1 MNNKFLVCIVG
12 PTAIGKTALS
22 LRLARHF
29 DTEILSGDSRQFYRE
44 MKIGTAVP
52 TEQELQLVKHHFIQ
66 NRSIRED
73 YSVGAFEQ
81 DAITLLEE
89 LFLTRDVL
97 IMVGGSGLYVDAV
110 CRGLDEF
117 PEVDPGIRKALQN
130 DLQQKG
136 LAFLQ
141 HRLKELDPVSY
152 GQLDIQNKQR
162 LVRALEVC
170 LSSGRPYSSFL
181 SNPRKKREFTAIKIG
196 LTAERE
202 VIYKRINARVDRMM
216 EEGLLEEARS
226 LYPFRELNALQTVG
240 YRELFEHLDGKRSLQ
255 RAVEEIKK
263 NTRRF
268 AKRQA
273 TWYRKDKEIH
283 WFDHGEDQEKIVK
296 FLERAM
302 ASGEQEHE
310 S

>member
-1 MNNKFLVCIVG
+1 MNKKFLVCIVG

-22 LRLARHF
+22 LRLARYF
-29 DTEILSGDSRQFYRE
+29 NTEILSGDSRQFYRE

-52 TEQELQLVKHHFIQ
+52 SEEELQLVKHHFIQ
-66 NRSIRED
+66 TRSIRED

-81 DAITLLEE
+81 DAITLLKE
-89 LFLTRDVL
+89 LFRTRDVL

-110 CRGLDEF
+110 CKGLDEF
-117 PEVDPGIRKALQN
+117 PDVDPGIRKALQN

-136 LAFLQ
+136 LSYLQ
-141 HRLKELDPVSY
+141 EKLKALDPKSY
-152 GQLDIQNKQR
+152 GQLDLQNKQR

-181 SNPRKKREFTAIKIG
+181 SNPRKKRDFTAIKIG

-202 VIYKRINARVDRMM
+202 VIYGRINARVDRMM

-226 LYPFRELNALQTVG
+226 LLPFRELNALQTVG
-240 YRELFEHLDGKRSLQ
+240 YRELFEYLDGNRSLQ
-255 RAVEEIKK
+255 GAVQEIKK

-268 AKRQA
+268 AKRQT
-273 TWYRKDKEIH
+273 TWYRKDKDIH
-283 WFDHGEDQEKIVK
+283 WFDHREDPQKIVK

-302 ASGEQEHE
+302 ASGGSEDA